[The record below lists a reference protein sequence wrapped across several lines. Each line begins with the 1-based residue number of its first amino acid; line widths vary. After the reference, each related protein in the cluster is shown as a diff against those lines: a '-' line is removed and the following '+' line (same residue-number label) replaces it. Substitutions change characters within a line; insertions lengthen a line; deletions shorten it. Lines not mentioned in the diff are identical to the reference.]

1 MWVIINGDEHIKV
14 KTLEKATELLTEKAR
29 ESTPNTVRLIT
40 LQEYNEWDGR
50 KRKRGKKAK

>member
-1 MWVIINGDEHIKV
+1 MWVIINGNEHIKV
-14 KTLEKATELLTEKAR
+14 KTLERATELLTEKAR

-40 LQEYNEWDGR
+40 LHEYNEWDGR

>member
-29 ESTPNTVRLIT
+29 ESAPNTVRLIT
-40 LQEYNEWDGR
+40 IKEYNEWEGR
-50 KRKRGKKAK
+50 KRKRGKKA